1 MNAWRRLLFSMGFLL
16 LMGILAFLYYRTQAL
31 DIEQQNQV
39 MLDLRGLRQVDVEWN
54 ANVLRSRI
62 GLNNDYDPV
71 TAPLRAVRELQDRL
85 QKALSLTRGKSATL
99 MLNRFN
105 RSYIDKGEMVER
117 FKSQNAILKNS
128 LIYFPIATD
137 DLRRTLRSMQ
147 SGPDA
152 AALIEL
158 ETEISA
164 VLANTLLFNLAPDA
178 ALSTRIKAKL
188 AQLTANRY
196 PPGINEALEQLERHA
211 QTILRQRL
219 LEDMILARLAAT
231 PTDLYIDDLIS
242 AFEQEFV
249 ELSAEKQRYRSYLLA
264 YSALL
269 LIMLGYAG
277 WRIVKNYQVIAHVN
291 RRLLAANETL
301 ERRVAERTAELER
314 QSAQLAELATH
325 DGLTGLINGGQFMTQ
340 LGRALLRAE
349 RRSSV
354 VVVMFIDLDGFKAV
368 NDTYG
373 HATGDLVLK
382 AVAERVPKNLRQE
395 DFLARLGGDEFVILL
410 EDVVSR
416 EGAVRVAETTLRQIE
431 SITSAGGHPVKI
443 SASIG
448 ISSAQGRFG
457 VTYSGTALLDEADH
471 AMYKAKQ
478 NGKGRIAFADDAP
491 WPVRAVPE
499 ADCDEPA
506 VASESALSSATA

>member
-1 MNAWRRLLFSMGFLL
+1 MNYWRRLLFGMVFLL

-39 MLDLRGLRQVDVEWN
+39 MLDLRGLKQVDVEWN
-54 ANVLRSRI
+54 ANILRSRI

-71 TAPLRAVRELQDRL
+71 TAPLRAVRELQERL
-85 QKALSLTRGKSATL
+85 QKALSLTRGHSATL

-117 FKSQNAILKNS
+117 FKSQNSILKNS

-137 DLRRTLRSMQ
+137 DLRRTLRGMQ
-147 SGPDA
+147 RGPDGP
-152 AALIEL
+152 ALVEL

-164 VLANTLLFNLAPDA
+164 VLANTLLFNLSPDA
-178 ALSTRIKAKL
+178 ELSTRIKTKL

-196 PPGINEALEQLERHA
+196 PPGINDALDQLARHA
-211 QTILRQRL
+211 HTILRQRL
-219 LEDMILARLAAT
+219 LEDAILARLAAT
-231 PTDLYIDDLIS
+231 PTDLYIDDLIN

-249 ELSAEKQRYRSYLLA
+249 ELSAEKQRYRSYLLV

-269 LIMLGYAG
+269 LILLGYAG

-291 RRLLAANETL
+291 RRLVAANETL
-301 ERRVAERTAELER
+301 ERRVAERTAELEK

-382 AVAERVPKNLRQE
+382 EVAQRVPKQLRQE

-410 EDVVSR
+410 EDVASR

-431 SITSAGGHPVKI
+431 SITSVGGHPVKI

-448 ISSAQGRFG
+448 ISCAQGRFG

-478 NGKGRIAFADDAP
+478 NGKGRVAFADDSP
-491 WPVRAVPE
+491 WPVR
-499 ADCDEPA
+499 PA
-506 VASESALSSATA
+506 PDSGCNESTLSGATA